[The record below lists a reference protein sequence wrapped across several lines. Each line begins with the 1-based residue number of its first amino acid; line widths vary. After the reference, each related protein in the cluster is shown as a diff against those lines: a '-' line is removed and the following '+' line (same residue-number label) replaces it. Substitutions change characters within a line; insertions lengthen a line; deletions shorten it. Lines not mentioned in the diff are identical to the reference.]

1 MSRLEHYTSK
11 CPNKNIIILRDGE
24 KESVGDESRCK
35 SMSELTDA
43 GNVEYYVNGESLVI
57 RRSLNALN
65 N

>member
-1 MSRLEHYTSK
+1 VSRLEHYTSK